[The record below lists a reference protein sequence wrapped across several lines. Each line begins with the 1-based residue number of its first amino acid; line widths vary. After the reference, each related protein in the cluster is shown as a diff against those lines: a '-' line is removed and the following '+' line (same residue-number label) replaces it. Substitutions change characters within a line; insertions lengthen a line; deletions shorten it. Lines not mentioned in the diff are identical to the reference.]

1 MFFPIFAEYDNC
13 NRLMHMK
20 SNKTYSSAVTSE
32 RIGDAFRKMVTDKK
46 TVQSY
51 IRENG
56 TIEGFRDE
64 TIIFAKPL

>member
-1 MFFPIFAEYDNC
+1 
-13 NRLMHMK
+13 MK
-20 SNKTYSSAVTSE
+20 SNETYSSAVTSE
-32 RIGDAFRKMVTDKK
+32 RIGDVFRKMVTDKK